1 MSLLFTK
8 ERPLGPIFHLFGGFM
23 LEESCNTMDKKN
35 NRQLPVAQKPGNG
48 NDAKRL
54 QNNGEQQRIRHASSV
69 CTP

>member
-1 MSLLFTK
+1 
-8 ERPLGPIFHLFGGFM
+8 M

-54 QNNGEQQRIRHASSV
+54 QNNGEQQRIRHDSSV